1 MDENVEILRIGN
13 RDVVVGGA
21 WETESK
27 YSGLLLKLSVRAK
40 AASQQK
46 HFASVYQPNKDLK
59 GSQYALYGDAQETEG
74 LIAGDATIA
83 SNIPK
88 WLKAARQ
95 SAETKDRPVIFIFSI
110 SKEEDS
116 VAESRFWMLPVEAN
130 GLISSESQAVL
141 NDRYSLNEAINL
153 FALTTEKFDIIH
165 VDTDGETTSFFS
177 EHETRVPEGCLLTSI
192 TEEML
197 EKAFKES
204 PFAINRIYKP
214 SKIKVK
220 KVAMVAGA
228 VCITVVVAFSL
239 SYLTQKEAIDYFSET
254 EKRELSEK
262 KSDSLKNKIK
272 GLREGQYW
280 DDTSYRKATLEQFVQ
295 SLEKSLYKPIEIAIL
310 LREINRT
317 LPIFA
322 ADWRLV
328 KLSYEKNRFFARYER
343 SDKSKG
349 VYFML
354 DSVVAAFN
362 KQSTQLNILP
372 YNLID
377 QGETRIYSVTPSAN
391 LQRQQNLDFMKTLLR
406 EEDNVSSN
414 LRKNGKRLIDRQQDL
429 SDLFRQYD
437 ALEFKQTWI
446 KRGTLPLFEK
456 VAELESRIVLAE
468 NGFNKAYRAYKS
480 NQNLELENELVLGNV
495 MDFVTMLQLDS
506 FFEWS
511 FPNLERTFPD
521 STTLD
526 ERNKKKPKP
535 GDEIYGPAIES
546 YSVEISTRSSEEEGK
561 VKSYGISDMVHLGF
575 LINKPFVNV
584 DLVEYDKMS
593 EQWRFLIHFNR
604 KTPEYQKR
612 IIKNKV
618 KEVKS

>member
-1 MDENVEILRIGN
+1 MDENVEILSIGN

-46 HFASVYQPNKDLK
+46 HCASVYQPNKDLK
-59 GSQYALYGDAQETEG
+59 DSQYALYGDAKATEG

-83 SNIPK
+83 NNIPK
-88 WLKAARQ
+88 WLKTGRQ
-95 SAETKDRPVIFIFSI
+95 SAEVKDRPVIFIFSI
-110 SKEEDS
+110 PREENS

-130 GLISSESQAVL
+130 GLISSESQSVL
-141 NDRYSLNEAINL
+141 NDRYSLNAAISL
-153 FALTTEKFDIIH
+153 FALTTENFDIIR
-165 VDTDGETTSFFS
+165 VDTDGETTSFLS
-177 EHETRVPEGCLLTSI
+177 EQETRIPDGCLVTSI

-197 EKAFKES
+197 EQAFKNS
-204 PFAINRIYKP
+204 TFIIKRIYKP

-220 KVAMVAGA
+220 KVAMVASA
-228 VCITVVVAFSL
+228 LCITVVAAFCL
-239 SYLTQKEAIDYFSET
+239 SYITQKEAINYFSET
-254 EKRELSEK
+254 EKRELLER

-272 GLREGQYW
+272 GLREGTYW
-280 DDTSYRKATLEQFVQ
+280 DDASYRRSTLEQFVQ

-322 ADWRLV
+322 ADWRLT
-328 KLSYEKNRFFARYER
+328 KLSYERNRFFARYER
-343 SDKSKG
+343 SEQSKG

-354 DSVVAAFN
+354 DNVVAAFN
-362 KQSTQLNILP
+362 KQSSQLSILP

-377 QGETRIYSVTPSAN
+377 QGETRIYSVTPSAK
-391 LQRQQNLDFMKTLLR
+391 LQRQKNIVFMKTLLR

-414 LRKNGKRLIDRQQDL
+414 LRKNGKRLIDRQQEL
-429 SDLFRQYD
+429 SDLFRQHD
-437 ALEFKQTWI
+437 TLGFKQTWI
-446 KRGTLPLFEK
+446 ERGTLPLFEK
-456 VAELESRIVLAE
+456 VAELESRIAIAE
-468 NGFNKAYRAYKS
+468 SGFNKSYSAYKS
-480 NQNLELENELVLGNV
+480 NQRLELENELVLGNV

-506 FFEWS
+506 FFQWS
-511 FPNLERTFPD
+511 FPKLERTFPD
-521 STTLD
+521 SKTLD
-526 ERNKKKPKP
+526 KRNKNKPKS

-546 YSVEISTRSSEEEGK
+546 YSVEISTRGSEEEGK
-561 VKSYGISDMVHLGF
+561 VKSYGISDMIHLGF